1 MPAPNAVNEDNKK
14 YAIRKSQSLGG
25 FANGL
30 KVKAKETPS
39 LKHKVNNSEVINEDS
54 GDENDKTPVPTPLQT
69 PNTSRKSSKMG
80 NLFKWFKKQKED
92 KEQSSEDLY
101 AKIKKTQALRALERS
116 IFSNGTSVSYGLKPA
131 SSVDSICSVGSTA
144 SFSYVPIS
152 KQKGNKKPKVIP
164 MGPTCGSD
172 TYKQR
177 VDGRRK
183 RVVQDLNISLTS
195 KYKLQPAEYS
205 PPGTLLKNENLS
217 AITGPNLPSGPN
229 LICKNESRN
238 EVVLNDPESSDSE
251 EVDDEEESTLSYS
264 SHSRSNLSAMPLS
277 SQSQGKKFQIKAKE
291 RKGQFM
297 SPKTINKNAL
307 MEIGSVAEEESIS
320 EVTGFELSRSDT
332 MEGIQDLELRGE
344 TQSTAP
350 TVLAGFD
357 NEMDRLLDVRPTA
370 YIPGNWKIITLHNV
384 VKFAKNISLL
394 YVKTRLLSDF

>member
-1 MPAPNAVNEDNKK
+1 M
-14 YAIRKSQSLGG
+14 
-25 FANGL
+25 
-30 KVKAKETPS
+30 
-39 LKHKVNNSEVINEDS
+39 
-54 GDENDKTPVPTPLQT
+54 
-69 PNTSRKSSKMG
+69 
-80 NLFKWFKKQKED
+80 
-92 KEQSSEDLY
+92 
-101 AKIKKTQALRALERS
+101 
-116 IFSNGTSVSYGLKPA
+116 
-131 SSVDSICSVGSTA
+131 
-144 SFSYVPIS
+144 
-152 KQKGNKKPKVIP
+152 
-164 MGPTCGSD
+164 
-172 TYKQR
+172 
-177 VDGRRK
+177 
-183 RVVQDLNISLTS
+183 
-195 KYKLQPAEYS
+195 
-205 PPGTLLKNENLS
+205 S

-370 YIPGNWKIITLHNV
+370 YIPGN
-384 VKFAKNISLL
+384 
-394 YVKTRLLSDF
+394 

>member
-1 MPAPNAVNEDNKK
+1 MPAPAVNEDNKK

-39 LKHKVNNSEVINEDS
+39 LKHKIINNASTNVINENDS
-54 GDENDKTPVPTPLQT
+54 DNENDKTPVATPLQT
-69 PNTSRKSSKMG
+69 PNTSRKSSKLG
-80 NLFKWFKKQKED
+80 NLFKWFRGESVQKED
-92 KEQSSEDLY
+92 KEQSSNEDLY

-116 IFSNGTSVSYGLKPA
+116 IFSNGTSVNGYGGMKPA
-131 SSVDSICSVGSTA
+131 SSVDSVCSVGSTA

-152 KQKGNKKPKVIP
+152 KQKAGKKPKVIP
-164 MGPTCGSD
+164 MGPTCGQE

-183 RVVQDLNISLTS
+183 RVVQDLNMSLTS

-229 LICKNESRN
+229 LLCKNESRN
-238 EVVLNDPESSDSE
+238 EVILLTDNKERHSPESSDDSE
-251 EVDDEEESTLSYS
+251 EEEEESTLSYS
-264 SHSRSNLSAMPLS
+264 SHSRSNLSAMPSLS
-277 SQSQGKKFQIKAKE
+277 AASASQQSPGKFQIKAKE

-307 MEIGSVAEEESIS
+307 MEIGSVAEESSVVSDS
-320 EVTGFELSRSDT
+320 EAAFELSRSDT
-332 MEGIQDLELRGE
+332 MEGIQELERGGGQME

-357 NEMDRLLDVRPTA
+357 NEMDRLLDVRPA
-370 YIPGNWKIITLHNV
+370 AHIPGN
-384 VKFAKNISLL
+384 
-394 YVKTRLLSDF
+394 

>member
-1 MPAPNAVNEDNKK
+1 MRWNMPAPAVNEDNKK

-39 LKHKVNNSEVINEDS
+39 LKHKIINNTKTEVINENEDS
-54 GDENDKTPVPTPLQT
+54 DENEDKTPVPTPLQT
-69 PNTSRKSSKMG
+69 PNTSRKSSKLG
-80 NLFKWFKKQKED
+80 NLFKWFKGQKED

-152 KQKGNKKPKVIP
+152 KQKGSKKPKVIP

-238 EVVLNDPESSDSE
+238 EIVLNDHSPESSDSE
-251 EVDDEEESTLSYS
+251 EVVEDDEESTLSYS
-264 SHSRSNLSAMPLS
+264 SHSRSNLSAMPILS
-277 SQSQGKKFQIKAKE
+277 SQSQGKFQIKAKE

-307 MEIGSVAEEESIS
+307 MEIGSVAEESTS
-320 EVTGFELSRSDT
+320 EGGFELSRSDT
-332 MEGIQDLELRGE
+332 MEGIQDLEVRGE

-370 YIPGNWKIITLHNV
+370 YIPGN
-384 VKFAKNISLL
+384 
-394 YVKTRLLSDF
+394 